1 MPLKYSPHPVIL
13 AASALALLAPSVSA
27 DVLDQFTF
35 GPDAVPVPGSTA
47 PSILT
52 PTTVAPGISGSAISA
67 DAGVTLDLSN
77 SQGNPPPSAPWLR
90 VVPVGA
96 NTTPT
101 DAVLANADFK
111 FTLSAIPGFTL
122 NLTSLTF
129 DMMRGGSGTR
139 GYELRSS
146 LDNFGSTIS
155 TAAATSQRG
164 GTPAFNNF
172 STTLTGVTYQNLST
186 ITFKIYSYSG
196 AAGSSVEYDNITVN
210 GTTTFN
216 GYTWQGGDGK
226 WDTTSTNWAGTGT
239 TYADNTPTSN
249 VLFSDAGTTGAVNVA
264 AGGLSPNLVTFTNS
278 TAKDY
283 TFSGGNL
290 NVATS
295 LFKSGNGTATFN
307 SNVTAGS
314 VTADTGTLAV
324 GNGGTLTSSNITVS
338 PTGLLTVASGGA
350 LGATSGLTVNGPLTL
365 NNATQKVA
373 TLNGATTG
381 VVTLNGPD
389 GITGTVLE
397 VTGTSTYAGKISG
410 VGSLVKSTDGI
421 LTLSGTSDYMGGTT
435 VTGGTLQLNS
445 ALAAGFG
452 DVTVKNG
459 GKLSLG
465 TAVSNYVTLAGGTLG
480 VSAAVTL
487 ATDLTVTAPSTI
499 NTFNPATGATGN
511 DLILNGM
518 LRGSGDINL
527 VSINNTNPDD
537 KAFRLRGPSSIDY
550 TGTITVAQSAK
561 LELQTSVDSGSPMGT
576 GKLVVTGGTTS
587 TTATG
592 TYSII
597 NVRNNFGADT
607 TFGNNVEVVGSG
619 ASYFNMLGTTPSV
632 SKFGDLKI
640 GDGQSIAAV
649 ATTGAS
655 GFTLAFS
662 SVHLTGGN
670 ATFTPQPV
678 GNTSYKAVENISLS
692 TITEN
697 VPNSGITMNGAATL
711 TLTGNNTYTGATIVN
726 SGTLAVDGSISGST
740 VSLNGGT
747 LKGIGTTG
755 ALNVFGGTLAPGNGP
770 GTLNTG
776 TLTFNGGA
784 LALEIG
790 GSTAGSYDQ
799 LNVVGGLA
807 FNAPVTLTL
816 DFGTYDP
823 VDGVDRFVIVNN
835 DLTEAVT
842 FGASDSRLFFGSTQL
857 NEGAIFTATSGSITQ
872 AFQITYAGG
881 TNNNDIVLTAVP
893 EPGTA
898 TALLIGVGMLAGSRR
913 RRR

>member
-1 MPLKYSPHPVIL
+1 MPRKHNTRPVIL
-13 AASALALLAPSVSA
+13 AASVLALLAPNVSA
-27 DVLDQFTF
+27 AILDQFTF

-52 PTTVAPGISGSAISA
+52 PTTVAPGISASAISA

-90 VVPVGA
+90 VSPVGG
-96 NTTPT
+96 NTTPAA
-101 DAVLANADFK
+101 AVLANADFK

-129 DMMRGGSGTR
+129 DMMRGGAGTR

-164 GTPAFNNF
+164 GDPAFTNF
-172 STTLTGVTYQNLST
+172 PTTLTGATYQNLST

-196 AAGSSVEYDNITVN
+196 AAGASVEYDNITVI

-226 WDTTSTNWAGTGT
+226 WDTTSSNWTGTGT
-239 TYADNTPTSN
+239 TYVDNTATSN
-249 VLFSDAGTTGAVNVA
+249 VWFSDAGTTGAVNVA
-264 AGGLSPNLVTFTNS
+264 AGGLSPNLITFTNS
-278 TAKDY
+278 ATKDY
-283 TFSGGNL
+283 TFSGGSL

-295 LFKSGNGTATFN
+295 LFKSGNGTATLSN
-307 SNVTAGS
+307 NVTAGS

-324 GNGGTLTSSNITVS
+324 GNGGTLTSPNITVS

-410 VGSLVKSTDGI
+410 VGSLVKSADGI

-445 ALAAGFG
+445 SLAAGFG
-452 DVTVKNG
+452 DITVKNG

-465 TAVSNYVTLAGGTLG
+465 TAVSNFVTLSGGTLG

-487 ATDLTVTAPSTI
+487 ATNLTVTAPSTI

-518 LRGSGDINL
+518 LLGSGDINL
-527 VSINNTNPDD
+527 VSINNNNPDD
-537 KAFRLRGPSSIDY
+537 KAFRLRGTSSDY
-550 TGTITVAQSAK
+550 SGTITVAQSAK

-587 TTATG
+587 TGANG
-592 TYSII
+592 TFSII

-619 ASYFNMLGTTPSV
+619 ASYFNMLGTTASV

-678 GNTSYKAVENISLS
+678 GNTNYKAVENISLS

-711 TLTGNNTYTGATIVN
+711 TLTGNNTYTGATTVN
-726 SGTLAVDGSISGST
+726 SGTLVVDGSISGST

-755 ALNVFGGTLAPGNGP
+755 ALNVFGGILAPGNGP

-835 DLTEAVT
+835 DLTDAVT

-857 NEGAIFTATSGSITQ
+857 NEGTIFTATSGSITQ

-893 EPGTA
+893 EPGST
-898 TALLIGVGMLAGSRR
+898 TALLIGLGMLASSRR